1 MIKFKR
7 FIKDNKTELSYI
19 SLLIISLL
27 IISIPRLFM
36 QYNIGIGNWDT
47 YLYLEN
53 GRSFAKMG
61 WGDVA
66 SISPV
71 VPYILSLLFRISNTT
86 YPEAIFNLSVFMYIL
101 GVISLY
107 LIFRF
112 KFDYKTSFVGSL
124 IYATFTLLY
133 SWVAI
138 GGNDITG
145 VSLTLLTIYFIILAH
160 TKNNKYYYIAMPIA
174 AYAFLSRYT
183 AGVMLFAIFF
193 YLIISKVS
201 KKEFKKFIVGSII
214 GVLTI
219 SPFLLHFY
227 RVLGTP
233 FPFLGQFSGTVTN
246 TKVLDAGYLPDTMYY
261 INHLPNYINSYVPIN
276 ANFENIVNPMGNI
289 PCIVSYIFIALFILG
304 ILFVF
309 YSMYKHIQSSNRT
322 FLTKNNRINIIITII
337 LAILALASINN
348 VSYIITT
355 ILILAVLFMIKYV
368 MEDYEIKYLNYDLLM
383 LSLFLIYL
391 IFQSILSTKNDRYF
405 ITALPFIAYFITN
418 ALYYIYN
425 YIDAKINI
433 KQVKISLIISSIIV
447 VFLVVNSLY
456 YTSTIPE
463 ENHFRDVED
472 SCKWFMNTQD
482 YNNSTIIYSDNW
494 PAVSWYLNIYCR
506 RGVPDISED
515 NSTWTYPMNLLK
527 KSNKHEPASYYI
539 DTNNEYKKDFIGFSK
554 IKRIGDVEIYQ
565 NTYEKN
571 LKVKSADSNKYEE
584 YYDSLFN
591 KYNEGSIYNG

>member
-53 GRSFAKMG
+53 GRSFANMG

-101 GVISLY
+101 GVINLY

-160 TKNNKYYYIAMPIA
+160 TKNNNYYYIAMPIA

-289 PCIVSYIFIALFILG
+289 PSIVSYIFIALFIVG

-433 KQVKISLIISSIIV
+433 KQVKISLIISSIVV
-447 VFLVVNSLY
+447 VFLIVNSLY
-456 YTSTIPE
+456 YNSTIPE
-463 ENHFRDVED
+463 ENHFRDIED
-472 SCKWFMNTQD
+472 SCKWFMDTQD

-494 PAVSWYLNIYCR
+494 PAISWYLNIYCR

-515 NSTWTYPMNLLK
+515 NSTWTYPMHLLK
-527 KSNKHEPASYYI
+527 KSNKHKPASYYI

-571 LKVKSADSNKYEE
+571 LKVKSADSNNYEE

-591 KYNEGSIYNG
+591 KYDEGRIYNG